1 MKGIILSGGNGTRM
15 YPITKS
21 VSKQLLCVYDKPM
34 IYYPLSTLLLAG
46 IKDILI
52 ISTPEDLPNYV
63 KLLGNGSNL
72 GIKLSY
78 IEQLKPDGLAQ
89 AFIIAEDF
97 IGSEDICM
105 ILGDNIFHGNGINE
119 LLVNAVK
126 NVKKSKKAK
135 VFGYYVND
143 PKRYGVLSF
152 DNKNVK
158 SIEEKPL
165 HPKSNY
171 AVVGLY
177 FYPNSVVKIAKQITP
192 SKRGELEITSINN
205 TYLINNELNV
215 ELMGKGFT
223 WLDTGT
229 PDSLLE
235 ASNFMQA
242 IEKRQ
247 GLKVACIEEIVF
259 NKGYINSK
267 QLNNLAQNLSSSEYG
282 LYLLNLTSK

>member
-1 MKGIILSGGNGTRM
+1 
-15 YPITKS
+15 
-21 VSKQLLCVYDKPM
+21 
-34 IYYPLSTLLLAG
+34 
-46 IKDILI
+46 
-52 ISTPEDLPNYV
+52 
-63 KLLGNGSNL
+63 
-72 GIKLSY
+72 
-78 IEQLKPDGLAQ
+78 
-89 AFIIAEDF
+89 
-97 IGSEDICM
+97 
-105 ILGDNIFHGNGINE
+105 
-119 LLVNAVK
+119 
-126 NVKKSKKAK
+126 
-135 VFGYYVND
+135 
-143 PKRYGVLSF
+143 
-152 DNKNVK
+152 
-158 SIEEKPL
+158 
-165 HPKSNY
+165 
-171 AVVGLY
+171 
-177 FYPNSVVKIAKQITP
+177 AKQITP

-205 TYLINNELNV
+205 IYLKNNELNV